1 LARTYKKEMII
12 RVNDNEESVFFINQL
27 ERIKVVDL
35 YLSAK
40 PGYIRLRLAGSRENV
55 KLAISEIKHIQK
67 QTKGLFY
74 PDRQGLFNYEIGFLF
89 REAGATIRV
98 ELLRKLLQ
106 HKGYKIDSSTSDFIK
121 SDAPL
126 QVIIDYI
133 HSLDSLIRETDV
145 FIKPKVVREQLA
157 VLAVISDLDPFTI
170 LERALESGMIRKDK
184 KEEDRYSF
192 AVNINN
198 FLKAFLALSAGS
210 SLPTDEG

>member
-1 LARTYKKEMII
+1 MVI
-12 RVNDNEESVFFINQL
+12 RVSNNEERVFFINQL

-67 QTKGLFY
+67 QTKGLLY
-74 PDRQGLFNYEIGFLF
+74 PDSKGLFNYEIGFLF

-106 HKGYKIDSSTSDFIK
+106 YKGYKIDSSTSDFIK

-126 QVIIDYI
+126 EVIIDLI
-133 HSLDSLIRETDV
+133 NSLNSLIRE
-145 FIKPKVVREQLA
+145 FKRISPKVVREMIATLA
-157 VLAVISDLDPFTI
+157 VLTDLDPFTI
-170 LERALESGMIRKDK
+170 LDRALELKMIRKEDG
-184 KEEDRYSF
+184 DRYSF

-198 FLKAFLALSAGS
+198 FLKEFLTLSAGS
-210 SLPTDEG
+210 SSYL

>member
-1 LARTYKKEMII
+1 MVI
-12 RVNDNEESVFFINQL
+12 RVSNNEERDFFINQL
-27 ERIKVVDL
+27 ERIKVIDL

-67 QTKGLFY
+67 QTKGLLY
-74 PDRQGLFNYEIGFLF
+74 PDSKGLFNYEIGFLF

-106 HKGYKIDSSTSDFIK
+106 YKGYKIDSSSSDFIK
-121 SDAPL
+121 SDASL
-126 QVIIDYI
+126 QVIIDLI
-133 HSLDSLIRETDV
+133 HNLSSLIRETDV
-145 FIKPKVVREQLA
+145 FIKPKVVREQIA

-198 FLKAFLALSAGS
+198 FLKTFLTSSAGN
-210 SLPTDEG
+210 SLPTGEE

>member
-1 LARTYKKEMII
+1 MARTYKKEMVLRI
-12 RVNDNEESVFFINQL
+12 NTSNERDIFINLL
-27 ERIKVVDL
+27 ERIKLADL

-40 PGYIRLRLAGSRENV
+40 PGYIRLKLSGTRENV
-55 KLAISEIKHIQK
+55 KMAISEIKHIHK
-67 QTKGLFY
+67 QTKGLLY

-106 HKGYKIDSSTSDFIK
+106 YKGYKIDSSTSDFIK

-126 QVIIDYI
+126 QVIIDLI
-133 HSLDSLIRETDV
+133 HSLNSLIRETDV
-145 FIKPKVVREQLA
+145 FIKPKVVREQIA
-157 VLAVISDLDPFTI
+157 VLTVISDLDPFTI
-170 LERALESGMIRKDK
+170 LERALELGMIRKDK

-198 FLKAFLALSAGS
+198 FLKAFLSNHVDDNES
-210 SLPTDEG
+210 I

>member
-1 LARTYKKEMII
+1 MII
-12 RVNDNEESVFFINQL
+12 RVSNSEERDFFINQL

-40 PGYIRLRLAGSRENV
+40 PGYIRLRLTGPRENL

-89 REAGATIRV
+89 REAEASIRV

-106 HKGYKIDSSTSDFIK
+106 YKGYKIDSSTSDFIK

-126 QVIIDYI
+126 QVIIDLI
-133 HSLDSLIRETDV
+133 HSLNSRIRETDV

-198 FLKAFLALSAGS
+198 FLKAFLSNRIDDNES
-210 SLPTDEG
+210 I

>member
-1 LARTYKKEMII
+1 MARTYKKEMII
-12 RVNDNEESVFFINQL
+12 RVSNNEERVFFINQL

-35 YLSAK
+35 FLSAK
-40 PGYIRLRLAGSRENV
+40 PSYIRLRLAGSRENV
-55 KLAISEIKHIQK
+55 KLAISEIKQIQK
-67 QTKGLFY
+67 QTKGLLY

-106 HKGYKIDSSTSDFIK
+106 YKGYKIDRSTSDFIK

-126 QVIIDYI
+126 QVIIDLI
-133 HSLDSLIRETDV
+133 HSLNSLIRETDV

-198 FLKAFLALSAGS
+198 FLKAFLNNHIDDNESI
-210 SLPTDEG
+210 